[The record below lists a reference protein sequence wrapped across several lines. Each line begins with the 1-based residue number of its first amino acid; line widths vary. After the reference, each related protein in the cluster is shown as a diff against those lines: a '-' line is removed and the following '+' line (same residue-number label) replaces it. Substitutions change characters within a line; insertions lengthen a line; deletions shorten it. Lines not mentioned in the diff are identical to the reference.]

1 MGKKVLCCWWQSH
14 NKHTRG
20 QLWCRS
26 QQGQSNPVNFNR
38 WSTRRGHLSCCDKWH
53 YQQQLKLCGNS
64 KWNLKDCQKLQS
76 RKSESSILV
85 KKNPRSTA
93 VIRQVCNDLLRRL
106 LHKKRYTFYWQ
117 LQLYLKIYDFPP
129 ERHKFKYLSKTFCEN
144 IKKVLFTRIDR
155 HYVNCLENSNQTNAL
170 DSDLQWLIELK

>member
-14 NKHTRG
+14 NKYTRG

-93 VIRQVCNDLLRRL
+93 VIRQVCNDLLRDFCIKNDI
-106 LHKKRYTFYWQ
+106 HFIGSYSYTSKYTIFH
-117 LQLYLKIYDFPP
+117 LKDI
-129 ERHKFKYLSKTFCEN
+129 SSN
-144 IKKVLFTRIDR
+144 I
-155 HYVNCLENSNQTNAL
+155 
-170 DSDLQWLIELK
+170 